1 VYRGAVQPLRFVG
14 YHRLADTPNVVVDGS
29 PTASTV
35 LTLSHWPGSP
45 TPEHLLDDLSAQIAF
60 RALAEPSL
68 FDGIGAVS
76 NNHFDQDGLTSA
88 FALVS
93 PDEAM
98 ERREQL
104 IDIASAG
111 DFATFTE
118 RSSMRNIGCTI
129 RRRLVLGSPPVS

>member
-68 FDGIGAVS
+68 FDGIDGTPYAIDPLLEWADRDEREGAP
-76 NNHFDQDGLTSA
+76 DAPD
-88 FALVS
+88 
-93 PDEAM
+93 PDEPA
-98 ERREQL
+98 
-104 IDIASAG
+104 
-111 DFATFTE
+111 
-118 RSSMRNIGCTI
+118 
-129 RRRLVLGSPPVS
+129 